1 MRFGNSMSGK
11 KFMGNKQMID
21 YAQSIIDIRKSI
33 NKFEDFAN
41 KKQWNEA
48 QIEVLKL
55 KSSVTVLNKIL
66 KDDVPKR

>member
-1 MRFGNSMSGK
+1 
-11 KFMGNKQMID
+11 MID